1 MNFGYATIIPYK
13 VRKQYSPVFASTSAD
28 SSTFCAATLGDNY
41 ALTIQCVSGSIAYS
55 VIGVPASASVGNQII
70 ARDSHTILVTKTEV
84 NPQAILSI
92 IGLST
97 TSAYQA
103 WVMG

>member
-1 MNFGYATIIPYK
+1 MGIGFQSTIPYS
-13 VRKQYSPVFASTSAD
+13 VRRQYAPVYASTVAD
-28 SSTFCAATLGDNY
+28 STTFTGVTCGDAY
-41 ALTIQCVSGSIAYS
+41 TIQLQCISGSIAYS
-55 VIGVPASASVGNQII
+55 VTNTTPSASVGNQII
-70 ARDSHTILVTKTEV
+70 ARDSNLILVRKTDY
-84 NPQAILSI
+84 NPTATLSI